1 MYHCPVCGHCT
12 FETPNFRR
20 RQTYSEQLVI
30 GITKLILVCTLV
42 CYLLPASYRE
52 ASEIKGVREER
63 DPIKGVKDIALEG
76 NLATE
81 QELKVY
87 VL

>member
-1 MYHCPVCGHCT
+1 MHRYPVCGHCT
-12 FETPNFRR
+12 FETPNFRH
-20 RQTYSEQLVI
+20 RQTYSKQLVI
-30 GITKLILVCTLV
+30 GITKFILVCTLV
-42 CYLLPASYRE
+42 CYLFPASYRE
-52 ASEIKGVREER
+52 ASEIKGVREIR
-63 DPIKGVKDIALEG
+63 DPIKRVENRALEG